1 MDYDVADVVYNN
13 FVHKLVTNEDKKNEL
28 LANPM
33 HTDLVLAQLSRTAM
47 PESKAAKLATKANFD
62 KAMLAIPEGDP
73 RRLVFEGLRE
83 DMPKILSSKYGVAPE
98 TAILNETKR
107 RLENA
112 KEDTYKYIQAQE
124 GIWGKKTAKPEGYDD
139 WALANP
145 TYAGVPIAARKG
157 ATFGVLSQ
165 LASMPIVEQASR
177 LALRGSKLAK
187 PMMMAGRFLS
197 MNPFTKKSPIL
208 ALGGAA
214 LLGAGAFAGEEAVA
228 TAAAKAGH
236 PLSTLERIAVGL
248 PMWVGTG
255 KLARMGESAVEREGT
270 RLASQLGSTA
280 EYNGVKAT
288 NEFVRGKSG
297 NLAPKPPV
305 TREDLKAADDAMNL
319 SKADK
324 VAQAAKMEGLKK
336 LRPED
341 IEAITLNPENEAAIR
356 KAAFERNVAEDA
368 TATVE
373 REMKVKQDIVDR
385 AAGLRATNPG
395 MTTEE
400 SIELARR
407 KVNPNAIEVQDDLK
421 YLRDTVGYSPDT
433 LATMSPSERAIK
445 RALWEQHSNY
455 AGTKA
460 IAIRDEILPPAIAQ
474 TKKTLLTNPKINRV
488 DDGSV
493 IYGGSENWKVGKG
506 LPATGSAP
514 LTKTIQQASS
524 EKNQE
529 VITRIKQRIESRAN
543 AIIPEITMSQKEQ
556 AGVITHNLKTQ
567 ALAKDQ
573 AKLVAETE
581 EIGKNILEGAK
592 TVDEKINNLNRLA
605 TQSYDRATEILNKYN
620 MAGNTNASTILRN
633 SLTKVQDSLKSMIP
647 AKELKTRNAKV
658 VEDELEQMISGMGST
673 GSPKGRK
680 LSTVS
685 AESVDKQK
693 KAEWYSIF
701 GHKEKISPEEFKA
714 KEDKVQA
721 WIDKWSKPIGV
732 AGAAGLVTLGSL
744 FPSDAEAAPLGNP
757 ATLVP
762 GGLKDLIVNSGKAVN
777 EVVQKL
783 VEGGFGPPKISGDGH
798 AMDWIMRSMSFA
810 PKNANIFPRTKVN
823 FFDKISSPH
832 MRDDIHMDARYADGT
847 RAPFSMAK
855 EVGYRSQVILAN
867 TDASLKVV
875 NNILKDAGIE
885 QQLDDVSALFK
896 PLVDKYHKQVN
907 LENPFWHG
915 EVEAMD
921 KVLTGKFNSES
932 DTSLKR
938 LSKFIKISKGDLSG
952 LDPEDRVMY
961 EEVLKRKQNA
971 LAKIEELKPILEEF
985 DNEYAQY
992 AKTAAER
999 FPTARVALAVDGYG
1013 MKEGDAWLASMLTPA
1028 EKKAAEEISA
1038 LNTAY
1043 AVRMK
1048 ETGHQI
1054 IEGSYMHHPSHP
1066 EVDYTSDLQHLGNFT
1081 TDSEEAMRLVNFFH
1095 RSAGSKLM
1103 IPDTHYVM
1111 GRYLPDVNK
1120 RIEISDMWKMGEEGG
1135 WDAIRKQMQARGGHD
1150 GALKLIDDVRTAFDP
1165 LDTSNSAKWLNRYA
1179 AFEVAR
1185 LLTLSPSVSFK
1196 HALKLMG
1203 NWTIFPADISLKA
1216 SAENFGLQA
1225 RQLAQDISGEAYRGK
1240 DNVAD
1245 LSRALTS
1252 MHHTYAAVSDMA
1264 PYELPVSVFDK
1275 YLQRWNKAGSAA
1287 VNGVERF
1294 DRGQTFISSMMMAQ
1308 KKGMT
1313 PDQALYGLMDS
1324 VLRVNFLTG
1333 ANNPKWLKDPLIR
1346 TMMMFQGT
1354 PFKILEQR
1362 AMTAYQ
1368 GGKEIVNTLKLLKQ
1382 LKNDV
1387 KKGEENFKWHLLN
1400 DELTRHKDVFGN
1412 NYSTQLLKQMMVLGT
1427 VIYGGKKVFDAD
1439 MWGHAIHIPGMQL
1452 SDKGIQ
1458 LGVNPLISAGYQTL
1472 TGGNVTPENEEDFA
1486 LSRFFQSW
1494 LGKSG
1499 FPAIAHKVARLRDDD
1514 IPAMY
1519 KDSKLSYLFGVPKVQ
1534 DED

>member
-1 MDYDVADVVYNN
+1 MGYADIIRNN
-13 FVHKLVTNEDKKNEL
+13 FVRNMVENEDKKNEL

-33 HTDLVLAQLSRTAM
+33 HTDLALAQLSRSAM
-47 PESKAAKLATKANFD
+47 PESKAAKMAANANFD

-83 DMPKILSSKYGVAPE
+83 DMPKILRGGYGVAPE
-98 TAILNETKR
+98 TAILKETQR
-107 RLENA
+107 RLGNA
-112 KEDTYKYIQAQE
+112 KEDTYKYVQSQE
-124 GIWGKKTAKPEGYDD
+124 GIWGKKTAKPEGYDE
-139 WALANP
+139 WSVANP
-145 TYAGVPIAARKG
+145 TFAGVPIAASRG
-157 ATFGVLSQ
+157 AAFGVGSE
-165 LASMPIVEQASR
+165 LASMPILEQASR

-187 PMMMAGRFLS
+187 PLGMVGRFLA
-197 MNPFTKKSPIL
+197 MNPIASKSPMIKL
-208 ALGGAA
+208 AGAA
-214 LLGAGAFAGEEAVA
+214 LMGATAFAGEEAIA
-228 TAAAKAGH
+228 TGAAKAGH
-236 PLSTLERIAVGL
+236 PLSTLERLAVGL
-248 PMWVGTG
+248 PVWMGVG
-255 KLARMGESAVEREGT
+255 KLARMGEGAVEREGAK
-270 RLASQLGSTA
+270 LASQLGSTA
-280 EYNGVKAT
+280 DYNGVKAT
-288 NEFVRGKSG
+288 NEFIRGKSG

-305 TREDLKAADDAMNL
+305 TREDLKAAQDAMDL
-319 SKADK
+319 SSGQKA
-324 VAQAAKMEGLKK
+324 AQAAKMESYKK
-336 LRPED
+336 LSTRDLEEITLHPENA
-341 IEAITLNPENEAAIR
+341 EAIK
-356 KAAFERNVAEDA
+356 KAAFERNAAEDIA
-368 TATVE
+368 KTAAKDE
-373 REMKVKQDIVDR
+373 AMKQDIVDR
-385 AAGLRATNPG
+385 AAGIRTTNPG
-395 MTTEE
+395 MTAEE
-400 SIELARR
+400 FLELARR
-407 KVNPNAIEVQDDLK
+407 KVNPNTIEALDDLN
-421 YLRDTVGYSPDT
+421 YLRDTVGYTPDT
-433 LATMSPSERAIK
+433 LAAMTPSERAIK

-460 IAIRDEILPPAIAQ
+460 LTIRDEILPPAIQ
-474 TKKTLLTNPKINRV
+474 SSKKTILTNPTINRSEN
-488 DDGSV
+488 GSV

-506 LPATGSAP
+506 LPATGSTP
-514 LTKTIQQASS
+514 LTKTIQQLSS
-524 EKNQE
+524 ANNQDA
-529 VITRIKQRIESRAN
+529 ITRIKQRITDRAK
-543 AIIPEITMSQKEQ
+543 AIIPDITMSQKEQ

-573 AKLVAETE
+573 ATLVAETE
-581 EIGKNILEGAK
+581 EVGKSVLEGAK
-592 TVDEKINNLNRLA
+592 TIDEKISNLNRLA
-605 TQSYDRATEILNKYN
+605 TQSYDRAVEILNKHG
-620 MAGNTNASTILRN
+620 MAGNTDASNILRN
-633 SLTKVQDSLKSMIP
+633 TLTKVQDSLKSMIP
-647 AKELKTRNAKV
+647 VKELETRNAKV
-658 VEDELEQMISGMGST
+658 VEDELSQMISGMGST
-673 GSPKGRK
+673 GSPTGRK
-680 LSTVS
+680 LSSFT
-685 AESVDKQK
+685 AESTAKQK
-693 KAEWYSIF
+693 KEEWYKIF

-714 KEDKVQA
+714 KEDKVTA
-721 WIDKWSKPIGV
+721 WMEKWGKP
-732 AGAAGLVTLGSL
+732 AGIAGAGLVSFGSL
-744 FPSDAEAAPLGNP
+744 FPSDADAAPFGNP
-757 ATLVP
+757 ATVVP
-762 GGLKDLIVNSGKAVN
+762 GGLKDLIVNSGKAVD

-783 VEGGFGPPKISGDGH
+783 VEGGFGPPKISADGH
-798 AMDWIMRSMSFA
+798 AMDWLMRSMSFA

-885 QQLDDVSALFK
+885 SQLDDVSALFK

-932 DTSLKR
+932 DTSLKK

-952 LDPEDRVMY
+952 LDAEDKAMY
-961 EEVLKRKQNA
+961 EEVLKRKQIA
-971 LAKIEELKPILEEF
+971 LDKLEELKPTLEEF
-985 DNEYAQY
+985 ENEYAQY
-992 AKTAAER
+992 AKTAAQR
-999 FPTARVALAVDGYG
+999 FPTARVALATDGYG
-1013 MKEGDAWLASMLTPA
+1013 MKEGDNWLASMLTPA
-1028 EKKAAEEISA
+1028 EKKASEELAA
-1038 LNTAY
+1038 LNEAY

-1048 ETGHQI
+1048 ETGHDI

-1066 EVDYTSDLQHLGNFT
+1066 DVDYTTDLQHLGTFT
-1081 TDSEEAMRLVNFFH
+1081 TDNEEAMRLINFFH

-1103 IPDTHYVM
+1103 IPDSHYVM
-1111 GRYLPDVNK
+1111 GKYLPDVNK
-1120 RIEISDMWKMGEEGG
+1120 RVEISDMWKMGEEGG
-1135 WDAIRKQMQARGGHD
+1135 WDAIRRQMQARGGHD

-1165 LDTSNSAKWLNRYA
+1165 LDTSKSAKWLNRYA

-1203 NWTIFPADISLKA
+1203 NWTIFPADVSMKA

-1225 RQLAQDISGEAYRGK
+1225 RQLAQDVAGEAYKGK

-1275 YLQRWNKAGSAA
+1275 YLSKWNRAGSVA

-1368 GGKEIVNTLKLLKQ
+1368 GGKDVVNTLKLLK
-1382 LKNDV
+1382 KIKDDV

-1458 LGVNPLISAGYQTL
+1458 LGVNPAVSAGYQTL
-1472 TGGNVTPENEEDFA
+1472 TGGNITPENEEDFA

-1519 KDSKLSYLFGVPKVQ
+1519 KDSKLSYLFGVPKVK
-1534 DED
+1534 DEED